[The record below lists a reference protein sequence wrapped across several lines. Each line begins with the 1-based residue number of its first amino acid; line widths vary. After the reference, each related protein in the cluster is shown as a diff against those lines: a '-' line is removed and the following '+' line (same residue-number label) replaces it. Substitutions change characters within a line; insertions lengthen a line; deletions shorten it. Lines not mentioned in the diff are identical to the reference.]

1 MGEIVCFLL
10 TNKRNVRF
18 FPLSSCWPIL
28 FYLILRVKRNMSI
41 SVGVVGNTTMN
52 SPFFSIFPADVLL
65 TVALIQQRN
74 IIVFAAVRRRVAIDF
89 RPLPLPVVCHLRLS
103 STTPSSTEPGKNQL
117 RTKNIPI
124 YFIRYTPLPPPF
136 DRDFRPSRGAA
147 AAALFSLQRFA
158 SPTSGPPS
166 LSQVLLRRV
175 SVARFHESFH
185 AFPSHLG
192 DGPPFRFPRSPFI
205 DRLDFESTPL
215 VDVRAP
221 TALDHFPPRGRK

>member
-74 IIVFAAVRRRVAIDF
+74 IIVLAAVRRRVAIDF
-89 RPLPLPVVCHLRLS
+89 RPLSAICATNEPMGEWKLPRIFLGTPRNLRGKIESQKEKIFGREKASDKKLLTWKRELHL
-103 STTPSSTEPGKNQL
+103 KAH
-117 RTKNIPI
+117 
-124 YFIRYTPLPPPF
+124 
-136 DRDFRPSRGAA
+136 SR
-147 AAALFSLQRFA
+147 RK
-158 SPTSGPPS
+158 
-166 LSQVLLRRV
+166 
-175 SVARFHESFH
+175 
-185 AFPSHLG
+185 
-192 DGPPFRFPRSPFI
+192 SPFS
-205 DRLDFESTPL
+205 F
-215 VDVRAP
+215 
-221 TALDHFPPRGRK
+221 

>member
-1 MGEIVCFLL
+1 MKEDW
-10 TNKRNVRF
+10 TEKRGSKTRRR
-18 FPLSSCWPIL
+18 C
-28 FYLILRVKRNMSI
+28 
-41 SVGVVGNTTMN
+41 
-52 SPFFSIFPADVLL
+52 
-65 TVALIQQRN
+65 
-74 IIVFAAVRRRVAIDF
+74 AVRDVYICTHIRILERLDF
-89 RPLPLPVVCHLRLS
+89 SKNEISRNRCDDKWEKDWLQMRYLRLS

-147 AAALFSLQRFA
+147 AAAALFSLQRFA

-185 AFPSHLG
+185 AFPSHLE

-205 DRLDFESTPL
+205 DRLDFELTPL
-215 VDVRAP
+215 VGVRAP
-221 TALDHFPPRGRK
+221 TALDHFPPRRK

>member
-1 MGEIVCFLL
+1 MKEDW
-10 TNKRNVRF
+10 TEKRG
-18 FPLSSCWPIL
+18 S
-28 FYLILRVKRNMSI
+28 K
-41 SVGVVGNTTMN
+41 T
-52 SPFFSIFPADVLL
+52 
-65 TVALIQQRN
+65 
-74 IIVFAAVRRRVAIDF
+74 RRRCAIRDVYTYIYTHTRILERLDF
-89 RPLPLPVVCHLRLS
+89 SKNEISRNRCDVNGKRLQMRYLRFS

-192 DGPPFRFPRSPFI
+192 DGDGPPFRFPRSPFI

-215 VDVRAP
+215 VGVRAP